1 MIRPAPLASLLA
13 ISILLAAC
21 AREEPAP
28 SAADTA
34 AAAPPAAPPAAAPAD
49 ATAGQS
55 AQADAGQLSGA
66 AHDGE
71 TVEAEESGPSISPV
85 AAAVAANT
93 PAPPAL
99 AAFKWKEGQHFTP
112 LPVAQPVSVSP
123 GQVEVTEIFWYG
135 CGHCFSLEPRI
146 EAWDKKGRPDFVKVV
161 RMPVVWNEVTREDAR
176 LFYTL
181 EALGKLEALH
191 LAVFRELH
199 VNRSPLTVV
208 SGNRVDSAA
217 TEKRVRAFL
226 TQNGVSAEDFG
237 KTYRSFAVEN
247 KIRQSENLSR
257 RYLADHTPMVVV
269 QGKYSTDVGMAGG
282 VDALLQLVG
291 DLAARERGAR

>member
-1 MIRPAPLASLLA
+1 MIRPAPLATFLALSLLA
-13 ISILLAAC
+13 AGC
-21 AREEPAP
+21 AREEG
-28 SAADTA
+28 
-34 AAAPPAAPPAAAPAD
+34 PPAAADGTA
-49 ATAGQS
+49 ATATS
-55 AQADAGQLSGA
+55 PAPAETTAAAPEAEPAAAGEVSGA
-66 AHDGE
+66 AADGE
-71 TVEAEESGPSISPV
+71 TVEAEASAVSISPV

-93 PAPPAL
+93 PAPAAPAT
-99 AAFKWKEGQHFTP
+99 FRWKEGQHFTP

-135 CGHCFSLEPRI
+135 CGHCFTLEPRV

-181 EALGKLEALH
+181 EALGKLDELH

-199 VNRSPLTVV
+199 VSRNPLTVV
-208 SGNRVDSAA
+208 SGNRVDTAA
-217 TEKRVRAFL
+217 TEARVRAFMAK
-226 TQNGVSAEDFG
+226 NGVSAEDFG
-237 KTYRSFAVEN
+237 KAYRSFAVEN
-247 KIRQSENLSR
+247 RIRQAENLSR

-269 QGKYSTDVGMAGG
+269 QGKFMTDVTMAGG
-282 VDALLQLVG
+282 IDPLFELIN